1 MGLLR
6 DYIWLRTIKAESD
19 LIDSLNEKGKGSK
32 SRRRRSKGQADSSN
46 DRHMGFWDFL
56 YQQIQDEKKEQE
68 ENPQSFKDIA
78 KLCLQFLL
86 WTLAV
91 IVIGYICYWVITL
104 VGSWT
109 THWLEELKP

>member
-6 DYIWLRTIKAESD
+6 DFIWLRMIKAESNFA
-19 LIDSLNEKGKGSK
+19 DSLNDYEKKLK
-32 SRRRRSKGQADSSN
+32 SRCRKSEVKADSSN
-46 DRHMGFWDFL
+46 MGLWDFL
-56 YQQIQDEKKEQE
+56 YQLIQDEKKEQE

-78 KLCLQFLL
+78 KLCLQVLL
-86 WTLAV
+86 WTLVGIV
-91 IVIGYICYWVITL
+91 IVFICYWVITL